1 MRECFENGSTP
12 FVFLSAGMKF
22 NNFLHSLE
30 LAKSSKIDFLGFL
43 CGRSI
48 WQDSIDI
55 FCKYG
60 EDKFL
65 NWINEEGQKRLQK
78 LKNSIINN

>member
-1 MRECFENGSTP
+1 MRECFENGTKP

-22 NNFLHSLE
+22 NNFLNSLE

-55 FCKYG
+55 FCKSG
-60 EDKFL
+60 KDNFMD
-65 NWINEEGQKRLQK
+65 WINLEGKQRLQK
-78 LKNSIINN
+78 LKNVIIDN

>member
-1 MRECFENGSTP
+1 MTECFENSTTP

-30 LAKSSKIDFLGFL
+30 LAKSSKINLLGFL

-55 FCKYG
+55 FCQSNQ
-60 EDKFL
+60 DNFMDWL
-65 NWINEEGQKRLQK
+65 NLEGRQRVKK
-78 LKNSIINN
+78 LKNALTDT

>member
-1 MRECFENGSTP
+1 MQECFENVTTP

-22 NNFLHSLE
+22 NNFLQSLE
-30 LAKSSKIDFLGFL
+30 LAKSSKINFLGFL

-55 FCKYG
+55 FCKFGKEKFQYWIDG
-60 EDKFL
+60 EG
-65 NWINEEGQKRLQK
+65 EE
-78 LKNSIINN
+78 